1 MVWIAFSPSQTL
13 FELNQLAQ
21 ESAHLQQAAEAA
33 PRRSYWCSNPF
44 QKEITVLQA
53 SFNEKRVQIEAAAIQ
68 HPKEKTLHIRLA
80 ETAALTKRAI
90 DLAAA
95 SVDRQTPCYFF
106 TNRIYK
112 RLSLKSGFV
121 AFRDYFGRFSTSN
134 FGGNIRKLI
143 LPPKFESKIGSKEPE
158 NRQKLFSTTVSK
170 WFRPGLTDA
179 QNQLIEQFIQS
190 DKADLKLNE
199 SIVKD
204 PAVVKKLIQSNVCL
218 RKANDPTASLLV
230 ALTVVY
236 EELESSYAALG
247 KKIPDLLEF
256 SFIRLGSSRMEQK
269 KELLLLLL
277 KTKQFKTSDGFHFIE
292 HCLIRNCS
300 SFLDLLVKKNLIR
313 NLFPIPPE
321 KQIAFWLSL
330 SSLEGASFL
339 RKIGCNPNI
348 RFEGK
353 TPLMILSERP
363 GSFPLSAAKL
373 AKILLASG
381 ADRTATGLID
391 GVEKTA
397 FEIAKDLYL
406 KAVLKD

>member
-13 FELNQLAQ
+13 LELNQLAL
-21 ESAHLQQAAEAA
+21 ESSDLQRAAENA
-33 PRRSYWCSNPF
+33 PPRCYGCSNPF
-44 QKEITVLQA
+44 KKEISVLQA
-53 SFNEKRVQIEAAAIQ
+53 SFNEKKVQIEAAAIQ
-68 HPKEKTLHIRLA
+68 HPKEKTVHLQLA
-80 ETAALTKRAI
+80 ERAALTKRAI
-90 DLAAA
+90 DLAEASVNRQAA
-95 SVDRQTPCYFF
+95 SYFF
-106 TNRIYK
+106 TNRLY
-112 RLSLKSGFV
+112 
-121 AFRDYFGRFSTSN
+121 
-134 FGGNIRKLI
+134 
-143 LPPKFESKIGSKEPE
+143 
-158 NRQKLFSTTVSK
+158 K
-170 WFRPGLTDA
+170 WFRPALSDA
-179 QNQLIEQFIQS
+179 QNQLIEQFIHS

-218 RKANDPTASLLV
+218 RKANNPASSLLV
-230 ALTVVY
+230 ALTLVY
-236 EELESSYAALG
+236 DESESSYAALG
-247 KKIPDLLEF
+247 KKIPELLEF
-256 SFIRLGSSRMEQK
+256 SFIRRGSSRMEQK

-300 SFLDLLVKKNLIR
+300 SFLDLLLKKNLIR

-330 SSLEGASFL
+330 SSLEGAFFL
-339 RKIGCNPNI
+339 RKIGCDPNV

-353 TPLMILSERP
+353 TPLMVLSERP

-381 ADRTATGLID
+381 ADRTAAISID

-397 FEIAKDLYL
+397 FEIAKDPYL
-406 KAVLKD
+406 KAALLNH